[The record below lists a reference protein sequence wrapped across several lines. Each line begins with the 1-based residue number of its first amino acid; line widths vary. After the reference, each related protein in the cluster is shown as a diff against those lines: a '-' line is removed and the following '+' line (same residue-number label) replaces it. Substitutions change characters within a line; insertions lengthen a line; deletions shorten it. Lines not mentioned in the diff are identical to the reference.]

1 MKIICRTLFDIT
13 RTDVTSRRNRIET
26 DTNNQK
32 QRLQQSNFDTILQ
45 VVSMRIQ
52 PEDITYPEKS
62 MISLKNSEWGTKYS
76 SKSKIPQWQ
85 FEFTVANVDVF
96 NDGIT
101 PLGNL
106 QRDCLDIPMVVN
118 LDEWTG
124 LEPNLHMDSLS
135 KNITFEVVND
145 QESDNS

>member
-13 RTDVTSRRNRIET
+13 RTDVTSRRNRLET
-26 DTNNQK
+26 DTGNQK

-45 VVSMRIQ
+45 IVSMRTQ

-62 MISLKNSEWGTKYS
+62 MVSLKSGDWGSKYS
-76 SKSKIPQWQ
+76 SKSKIPVWQ
-85 FEFTVANVDVF
+85 FEFTVANGEVF

-118 LDEWTG
+118 LDEWNG
-124 LEPNLHMDSLS
+124 LERNLHLDALAR
-135 KNITFEVVND
+135 NIIFEVVND
-145 QESDNS
+145 QESDNI